1 MTDNNNSH
9 DDPSQESTESNSAE
23 QSALPEASEKSS
35 PDDKKSTAAAKSSK
49 KQKSPDRQKSAS
61 VASAL
66 RWLLLLILLSGLAAA
81 GYYGWQSLNQ
91 LLVDERQDY
100 TALEAKLAEQ
110 ERQLQAMAQEVAA
123 ARQREQNQLGQNDEF
138 VDQLAQL
145 QRRVTSHGS
154 RLREL
159 STATREDWL
168 LAEAEYLLRLAN
180 QRLLTERSTQNPVAL
195 LKTADEILSRFDDP
209 ELFAVRKQLA
219 EDITALQMAGMV
231 DREGL
236 YLQLTSLS
244 EVIPELQLL
253 VKPWDAESVALADPE
268 FVPESGEKS
277 WREKLADSAS
287 RVWQGM
293 QGYVRIRHRDH
304 PVEPLLSPDEEVY
317 LRQNLT
323 ILLEQAQL
331 ALLREEQ
338 VIYQTSLNKCASWL
352 KSYFQLNQ
360 PAQVFQ
366 ERIVELEQQN
376 IVQKMPNIAGSLD
389 ALRNYINLWHL
400 RHQAPAQS
408 ETES

>member
-9 DDPSQESTESNSAE
+9 DNPSKKSTENKSAE
-23 QSALPEASEKSS
+23 QPELPETPEKNS
-35 PDDKKSTAAAKSSK
+35 PDDKKSTAAAKPEK
-49 KQKSPDRQKSAS
+49 KQKAPDRKKSAY
-61 VASAL
+61 VKAAL

-91 LLVDERQDY
+91 LLINERQDY
-100 TALEAKLAEQ
+100 TALEEQLAEQ
-110 ERQLQAMAQEVAA
+110 ERQLQAMMQEVTAA
-123 ARQREQNQLGQNDEF
+123 KEREQSQVGKNDEF

-219 EDITALQMAGMV
+219 EDITALQLAGVV

-268 FVPESGEKS
+268 SVPESGEKS
-277 WREKLADSAS
+277 WSEKLADSAS
-287 RVWQGM
+287 KAWEGM

-331 ALLREEQ
+331 ALLREEPA
-338 VIYQTSLNKCASWL
+338 IYQTSLNKCATWL
-352 KSYFQLNQ
+352 KNYFQLNQ

-376 IVQKMPNIAGSLD
+376 IVQKLPNIAGSLE

-400 RHQAPAQS
+400 RHQAPAKP
-408 ETES
+408 EAES